1 MIVDE
6 MMLSYRHGGCVLADE
21 HSQLVGGEG
30 GRVDVSQCLALV
42 DGGQV
47 VGLGRGQVAGVVAH
61 GPKDQPTDAFKGGN
75 ADPLAVCKNQRM
87 MVLARGRTN
96 SFSL

>member
-6 MMLSYRHGGCVLADE
+6 MMLSYRHGGCVLAYQ

-61 GPKDQPTDAFKGGN
+61 GPKDQPTDALEGGN

-87 MVLARGRTN
+87 IVLARGRTN

>member
-61 GPKDQPTDAFKGGN
+61 GPKDQPTDALEGGN
-75 ADPLAVCKNQRM
+75 ADPLAVCKNKDDS
-87 MVLARGRTN
+87 VSKG
-96 SFSL
+96 